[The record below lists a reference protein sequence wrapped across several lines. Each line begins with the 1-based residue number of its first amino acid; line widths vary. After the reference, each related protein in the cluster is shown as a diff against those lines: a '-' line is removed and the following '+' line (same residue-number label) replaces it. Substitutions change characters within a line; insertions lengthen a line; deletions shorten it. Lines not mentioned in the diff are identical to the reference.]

1 MSVDYPIPTHRFRVS
16 IDDEEAVFNS
26 VSGLNVSHQTME
38 YRDGMRGWSQMPGQ
52 ADAINITLK
61 KGVFVGQSK
70 LYDWISSI
78 SGNKVEKKDITI
90 SLMNE
95 SGDGLFI
102 TWNLVDAFPASLT
115 APNLDADSNEATIEE
130 LSLLYTLFIS
140 KSEHI

>member
-16 IDDEEAVFNS
+16 IDDEEAAFNS
-26 VSGLNVSHQTME
+26 VSGLDVSHQTME
-38 YRDGMRGWSQMPGQ
+38 YRDGMGGWYQMPGQ

-78 SGNKVEKKDITI
+78 SGNQVEKKDITI

-95 SGDGLFI
+95 SGDELFV
-102 TWNLVDAFPASLT
+102 TWNLVDAFPTRLT
-115 APNLDADSNEATIEE
+115 APILDADSNEATIEE
-130 LSLLYTLFIS
+130 LSLLVRRVNVKF
-140 KSEHI
+140 H